1 MKKYIAKAFLAT
13 IILAGVVSCQ
23 KEEDRVFDKS
33 VAERLSEQE
42 KKLKDLLLSSEYGW
56 RVVYFTDT
64 DGLGG
69 FTYLMR
75 FKDAR
80 NVEMVSD
87 FDLSG
92 QTIENSEYTIQQRAT
107 TSLIFTTRTKIHEL
121 SDPINSPY
129 ESGQGYYGEY
139 QFGYFGNT
147 ENEIHF
153 RTAKKDREV
162 VFVKAT
168 KEDWENFKSI
178 PSMIGKMSSLDKPY
192 FRTLQIKTTGEV
204 KAYDL
209 AYSPSVRFIE
219 IEGGDN
225 VVDGSAFGI
234 SFNPQ
239 GIKVAPAL
247 KVGSDL
253 VTQFDYN
260 AKTGDFEYNAN
271 GNFASIQ
278 YSFAPINTYSDY
290 KKVLNTPEV
299 KQDRL
304 FQFQSNTSLINS
316 KSNSPLFLK
325 MLNDLGKTALG
336 GYNLDL
342 IIFNFNDKED
352 NGESSYIR
360 YRYKGV
366 NYYYEFKNLDGDI
379 AVKVAEG
386 KWYGGAARVP
396 QELQKFN
403 HGLMQENIFVKQEN
417 FKIQYSNP
425 VVTFIGSKEGIAFST
440 WDVGVPKTF

>member
-1 MKKYIAKAFLAT
+1 MKRYITKAFLAT
-13 IILAGVVSCQ
+13 LILAGIASCQ

-33 VAERLSEQE
+33 VSERLSEQE
-42 KKLKDLLLSSEYGW
+42 KKLQDLLLSSEYGW
-56 RVVYFTDT
+56 KVVYFTDT

-87 FDLSG
+87 FDTSG
-92 QTIENSEYTIQQRAT
+92 QTIENSEYAIQQRAT
-107 TSLIFTTRTKIHEL
+107 TSLVFTTRAKIHEL

-153 RTAKKDREV
+153 RTAKRDREV

-168 KEDWENFKSI
+168 KEDWANFKSI
-178 PSMIGKMSSLDKPY
+178 PSMIDNMAALSKPY
-192 FRTLQIKTTGEV
+192 FRTLQIKVGADV
-204 KAYDL
+204 KKYDL
-209 AYSPSVRFIE
+209 GYSPSVRFIE
-219 IEGGDN
+219 IEQGDA

-234 SFNPQ
+234 SFNPT

-247 KVGSDL
+247 KVGNDL

-271 GNFASIQ
+271 GNIASIQ
-278 YSFAPINTYSDY
+278 YSFAPIKVYSEY

-299 KQDRL
+299 KQDRT
-304 FQFQSNTSLINS
+304 FQFQSGTSMINS

-325 MLNDLGKTALG
+325 MLNDLGKTVTGAF
-336 GYNLDL
+336 NLDL
-342 IIFNFNDKED
+342 IILNFNDSEV
-352 NGESSYIR
+352 NGETSYIR
-360 YRYKGV
+360 YRYKGK

-379 AVKVAEG
+379 AVKISEG
-386 KWYGGAARVP
+386 GWLGGASKVP
-396 QELQKFN
+396 QEIQTFN
-403 HGLMQENIFVKQEN
+403 HKLMQENLFVKHEN
-417 FKIQYSNP
+417 FKVQYSNP
-425 VVTFIGSKEGIAFST
+425 VITFIGSKEGIAFST
-440 WDVGVPKTF
+440 WDVGTPKTF